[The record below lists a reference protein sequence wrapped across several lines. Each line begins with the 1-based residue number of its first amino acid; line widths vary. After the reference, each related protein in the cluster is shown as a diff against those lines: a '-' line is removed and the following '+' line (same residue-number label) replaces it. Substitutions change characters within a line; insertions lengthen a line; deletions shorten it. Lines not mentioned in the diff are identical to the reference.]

1 MARRAACGSPS
12 NASVVVTRSMTADS
26 IRFPVRNIR
35 MTNNIRVFLWL
46 GLALALWINYTQ
58 WQLDFGPKPATNQTS
73 TGAPGEAIPP
83 SLDETVPQAT
93 QPAGTSQAPG
103 AADAV
108 PVPGSA
114 TPETQTPEATAGK
127 VRVVT
132 DVLVLDIDL
141 RGGSLVY
148 AELPGYPLIKG
159 QAQPVVLFNQAGP
172 TTNYMMQTGLVS
184 PKTDDVRPTH
194 VTTFTSAAD
203 RYTLA
208 PGQQE
213 LRVPLTWTDGQ
224 GVTVTKTFVFKRGSF
239 VLGLEYAVQNASAA
253 PWAAASYARISRAD
267 PPIERSM
274 FKVESFAY
282 RGPAIFDP
290 NGKKYQRL
298 DIEETDQQNLS
309 VQVTDGWL
317 AAMQHHFAS
326 AIIPNAGQPYTFT
339 LRAQGRQYILGAMA
353 PTVTVAPGATAT
365 IKETLFVGP
374 KLQKLLVPLHAELDR
389 VADYGVLA
397 FLARPLFWL
406 LDHAHSLVMNW
417 GVSIILIT
425 LLLKLL
431 FYPLAQYS
439 GRQMARMRQLTP
451 RMKQLQE
458 TYKEDREKLGR
469 AMMDLYRT
477 EKANPLSG
485 CLPMLIQM
493 PVFLAFYWVLLESVE
508 MRQAPFFGWINDLSA
523 RDPFFIL
530 PALNGLAMWMQ
541 YKLNPPPPDPV
552 QAKVFQ
558 FMPLVFSVMFA
569 LFPAGLVLYWVT
581 NTGLS
586 ILQQWNINR
595 TIEAEDKARRK

>member
-1 MARRAACGSPS
+1 MDNPR
-12 NASVVVTRSMTADS
+12 
-26 IRFPVRNIR
+26 IY
-35 MTNNIRVFLWL
+35 LWI
-46 GLALALWINYTQ
+46 ALALLVWMNIIQ
-58 WQLDFGPKPATNQTS
+58 WDRDYG
-73 TGAPGEAIPP
+73 
-83 SLDETVPQAT
+83 SLPTPR
-93 QPAGTSQAPG
+93 G
-103 AADAV
+103 AATAQPSVTPSSGPAPAETTLPALPSADPTAPPPASTDPAAV
-108 PVPGSA
+108 HSTVSNG
-114 TPETQTPEATAGK
+114 ATAAPK
-127 VRVVT
+127 IRVVT
-132 DVLVLDIDL
+132 DVLDVDVSLQGGDL
-141 RGGSLVY
+141 LGADLVRYPVDKKPGSPAVRLLSTDEAKFGIVRSGLRAADGR
-148 AELPGYPLIKG
+148 AE
-159 QAQPVVLFNQAGP
+159 
-172 TTNYMMQTGLVS
+172 
-184 PKTDDVRPTH
+184 PTH
-194 VTTFTSAAD
+194 LVTYTSP
-203 RYTLA
+203 RTEYRLA
-208 PGQQE
+208 PGEQE

-224 GVTVTKTFVFKRGSF
+224 GVTVMKTFVFKRGSF
-239 VLGLEYAVQNASAA
+239 AVTLEYAVQNASPT
-253 PWAAASYARISRAD
+253 PWTAASYARISRVD
-267 PPIERSM
+267 PAVERSM

-290 NGKKYQRL
+290 NGDKYKRL
-298 DIEETDQQNLS
+298 DIEKTEFQNFS
-309 VQVTDGWL
+309 VPVTDGWL
-317 AAMQHHFAS
+317 AAMQHHFVS
-326 AIIPNAGQPYTFT
+326 AVVPNAGQPYTYT
-339 LRAQGRQYILGAMA
+339 LRAQGRQFILGAMA
-353 PTVTVAPGATAT
+353 PTVTVAPGATTT
-365 IKETLFVGP
+365 IKETLFFGP
-374 KLQKLLVPLHAELDR
+374 KLQKQLVELNPELDR

-406 LDHAHSLVMNW
+406 LDHAHSLVKNW
-417 GVSIILIT
+417 GLAIILIT

-431 FYPLAQYS
+431 FYPLAQYA

-458 TYKEDREKLGR
+458 TYKDDREKLGR

-595 TIEAEDKARRK
+595 TIEAEDRAKRK

>member
-1 MARRAACGSPS
+1 MK
-12 NASVVVTRSMTADS
+12 ADS
-26 IRFPVRNIR
+26 IRFRRVRTIR

-46 GLALALWINYTQ
+46 GLALALWVNYTQ
-58 WQLDFGPKPATNQTS
+58 WQVDFGPKTATAASVTGEP
-73 TGAPGEAIPP
+73 GAPKPP
-83 SLDETVPQAT
+83 TLDETVPQAT
-93 QPAGTSQAPG
+93 QPASSAQPAGS
-103 AADAV
+103 ADAV
-108 PVPGSA
+108 PVAGTPTVEPAPESA
-114 TPETQTPEATAGK
+114 ATAK
-127 VRVVT
+127 VRVTT
-132 DVLVLDIDL
+132 DVLVIDIDL
-141 RGGSLVY
+141 RGGTLVY
-148 AELPGYPLIKG
+148 AELPGYPVVKG
-159 QAQPVVLFNQAGP
+159 QSQPVVLFNQADAS
-172 TTNYMMQTGLVS
+172 TNYVLQSGLVS
-184 PKTDDVRPTH
+184 PKADEARPTH
-194 VTTFTSAAD
+194 VATFTSNGDQFSLAA
-203 RYTLA
+203 
-208 PGQQE
+208 GQQE

-224 GVTVTKTFVFKRGSF
+224 GVTVMKTFVFKRGMF
-239 VLGLEYAVQNASAA
+239 VVDLEYSVQNASAA
-253 PWAAASYARISRAD
+253 PWPVASYARISRVD
-267 PPIERSM
+267 PAVERSM

-290 NGKKYQRL
+290 NGDKYKRL
-298 DIEETDQQNLS
+298 DIEKSEFQNYS

-317 AAMQHHFAS
+317 AGMQHHFVS
-326 AIIPNAGQPYTFT
+326 AIVPNPGQPYTYT

-365 IKETLFVGP
+365 LKETLFVGP
-374 KLQKLLVPLHAELDR
+374 KLQKQLIPLNPELDR
-389 VADYGVLA
+389 VADYGVLS

-406 LDHAHSLVMNW
+406 LDHAHSLVKNW
-417 GVSIILIT
+417 GLSIILIT
-425 LLLKLL
+425 LLLKVL

-458 TYKEDREKLGR
+458 TYKDDREKLGR

-508 MRQAPFFGWINDLSA
+508 MRQAPFMGWINDLSA

-530 PALNGLAMWMQ
+530 PALNGLAMWFQ

-595 TIEAEDKARRK
+595 TIEAEDKAKRK